1 VCGAGPSG
9 PASNDLGPGL
19 TGRDAPGQVWI
30 PVAGVLRPATRDGLP
45 SGVGWATV
53 QPVPAVPPPGAYRL
67 AARPEQQGTTMAS
80 SLTKDSVLPGTPG
93 SEKTFFGHPRGL
105 ATLFMTEMWERFSY
119 YGMRA
124 LLPLYL
130 VAPGGLHLSAGT
142 ATAIYAV
149 YLSLVYL
156 LALPGGWVAD
166 RLLGPRKT
174 VAVAGL
180 IIMLGH
186 LCLAVPAAA
195 SFYVGLVLVA
205 IGSGLLKANISTM
218 VGHLYDGPDDGRRDG
233 GFTLF
238 YIGIN
243 LGAFVAPLVIGTIGE
258 NVNWHLGFALAAL
271 GMALGLVQ
279 YLLGGRHLSEQSK
292 VVPTPM
298 TAQEKSATLRK
309 GLIWLVIAAV
319 FYGIVGFTGHFTLNW
334 ALIPLTLIGLIVPIL
349 VIARILRDKDL
360 DGEERTKVR
369 AYIWFFVAAAVFWM
383 IYDQGGSTLS
393 LFASDSA
400 KNTIL
405 GWNFPVSWY
414 QSVNPVMIMAL
425 APVFAWLWLA
435 LNRRGKEPST
445 IVKFSSGL
453 VLVGASFFVFL
464 APLSIA
470 QDGHKAA
477 ALWLV
482 GIYFLQTVG
491 ELTLSPVGL
500 SVTTKMAPKKYAS
513 QMMGVWF
520 LAVTAGDSV
529 TALLSN
535 PAVGGVNLDKK
546 GFVALEAVL
555 AVVAGVAVWMYR
567 NKVKKM
573 MGDVR

>member
-1 VCGAGPSG
+1 
-9 PASNDLGPGL
+9 
-19 TGRDAPGQVWI
+19 
-30 PVAGVLRPATRDGLP
+30 
-45 SGVGWATV
+45 
-53 QPVPAVPPPGAYRL
+53 
-67 AARPEQQGTTMAS
+67 MAS
-80 SLTKDSVLPGTPG
+80 SLTKASVTPGTPG

-130 VAPGGLHLSAGT
+130 VAPSGLHMNAGT
-142 ATAIYAV
+142 ASAIYAV

-166 RLLGPRKT
+166 RFLGPRKT
-174 VAVAGL
+174 VAAAGL

-186 LCLAVPAAA
+186 LCLALPAAA
-195 SFYVGLVLVA
+195 SFFVGLGLVA

-218 VGHLYDGPDDGRRDG
+218 VGHLYNGPEDPRRDG
-233 GFTLF
+233 GFTIF

-243 LGAFVAPLVIGTIGE
+243 LGAFVAPLAIGTVGE
-258 NVNWHLGFALAAL
+258 KVDWHLGFALAAL
-271 GMALGLVQ
+271 GMALGLAQ
-279 YLLGGRHLSEQSK
+279 FLLGSRHLSEKSSL
-292 VVPTPM
+292 VPTPLS
-298 TAQEKSATLRK
+298 AAEKAASLRK
-309 GLIWLVIAAV
+309 GAFWLAVAAV
-319 FYGIVGFTGHFTLNW
+319 FYGVVGFTGHFTLNW
-334 ALIPLTLIGLIVPIL
+334 ALIPLTLVGLIVPIL
-349 VIARILRDKDL
+349 VIARMLRDKDL
-360 DGEERTKVR
+360 DTTEKSKVR

-393 LFASDSA
+393 LFADSSA
-400 KNTIL
+400 ENSVL
-405 GWNFPVSWY
+405 GWEFPVSWY

-425 APVFAWLWLA
+425 APVFAWLWLW

-445 IVKFSSGL
+445 IVKFASGL
-453 VLVGASFFVFL
+453 VLVGASFFLFL

-470 QDGHKAA
+470 EGGHKAA
-477 ALWLV
+477 AMWLV
-482 GIYFLQTVG
+482 GIYFVQTVG

-535 PAVGGVNLDKK
+535 PAVGGVNLDRM

-555 AVVAGVAVWMYR
+555 AVIAGAAVWMYR
-567 NKVKKM
+567 RKVNSL
-573 MGDVR
+573 MGNVR